1 METKL
6 FSIILCLLV
15 LETSSSSLKNLTS
28 IQHGTENASARS
40 VGTDTTNIDTSTQEK
55 IDPSTQGM
63 KLPSTQGMKLSSTQ
77 GSIDPSIQGSI
88 DPSIQGMKLS
98 STQGSIDPSI
108 QGKIDPSIQGK
119 IDPSTQG
126 SIDPSIQGMKLPSS
140 QQGFP
145 MQDYDRELYE
155 RIEGAL
161 SKQQP
166 FSFLMIANSDKTRF
180 DYPEEVS
187 NALVKNLL
195 DLETNGIFPSDA
207 KSNLVIAGVTNDV
220 SAKIP
225 ASAEE
230 KLVSSIPQMAIYYG
244 TQYLDTMTIEEVSC
258 PWIVVLGSTS
268 DTCYTQGNVTKY
280 DTTRARQYICPYYTR
295 KKAQVCYKS
304 VHKLLT
310 GCIRT
315 ACYKLLTGFNNL
327 LTTCNNLVEIIR
339 LVQGCSDK
347 SVTCLI

>member
-6 FSIILCLLV
+6 FSIVLCLLV
-15 LETSSSSLKNLTS
+15 LEAAGSSLKNLTS

-40 VGTDTTNIDTSTQEK
+40 ISTVGTESAQEMK
-55 IDPSTQGM
+55 VPSTQGM
-63 KLPSTQGMKLSSTQ
+63 KRPSTQESTE
-77 GSIDPSIQGSI
+77 GSL
-88 DPSIQGMKLS
+88 K
-98 STQGSIDPSI
+98 
-108 QGKIDPSIQGK
+108 
-119 IDPSTQG
+119 
-126 SIDPSIQGMKLPSS
+126 
-140 QQGFP
+140 GFP

-155 RIEGAL
+155 RIKGAL
-161 SKQQP
+161 SNQQP
-166 FSFLMIANSDKTRF
+166 FSFLMMANSYGTRF
-180 DYPEEVS
+180 DYPKAVS
-187 NALVKNLL
+187 NALAKNPVDL
-195 DLETNGIFPSDA
+195 DTNGIFPPDA
-207 KSNLVIAGVTNDV
+207 KSNLVIVTNDV

-225 ASAEE
+225 TSAEE
-230 KLVSSIPQMAIYYG
+230 KLVSSMPEMTGYYD
-244 TQYLDTMTIEEVSC
+244 TQYIDTTTEKVSC
-258 PWIVVLGSTS
+258 PLIVVLGSTS

-280 DTTRARQYICPYYTR
+280 DTTRARQYICPYCTR
-295 KKAQVCYKS
+295 KNAQVCYKS

>member
-6 FSIILCLLV
+6 FSIVLCLLV
-15 LETSSSSLKNLTS
+15 LEAAGSSLKNLTS
-28 IQHGTENASARS
+28 IQHGTENAFARS
-40 VGTDTTNIDTSTQEK
+40 VDPSIPEGKIDT
-55 IDPSTQGM
+55 
-63 KLPSTQGMKLSSTQ
+63 STQGMKLSSK
-77 GSIDPSIQGSI
+77 
-88 DPSIQGMKLS
+88 QGMKLS
-98 STQGSIDPSI
+98 NTQGSMVDTDTTNIDPSI
-108 QGKIDPSIQGK
+108 QGKIDPSIQGMK
-119 IDPSTQG
+119 LPSKQGMKLSSTQG
-126 SIDPSIQGMKLPSS
+126 SIDSNIQEKIDPSTEGS

-161 SKQQP
+161 SNQQP
-166 FSFLMIANSDKTRF
+166 FSFLMIANSYKTRF

-187 NALVKNLL
+187 NALVQKLL
-195 DLETNGIFPSDA
+195 DLDTNGKFPSNA
-207 KSNLVIAGVTNDV
+207 NSNLVIAGVTNDV

-244 TQYLDTMTIEEVSC
+244 TQYIDTITIELSC

-295 KKAQVCYKS
+295 KNAQVCYKS

-339 LVQGCSDK
+339 LVAR
-347 SVTCLI
+347 LF